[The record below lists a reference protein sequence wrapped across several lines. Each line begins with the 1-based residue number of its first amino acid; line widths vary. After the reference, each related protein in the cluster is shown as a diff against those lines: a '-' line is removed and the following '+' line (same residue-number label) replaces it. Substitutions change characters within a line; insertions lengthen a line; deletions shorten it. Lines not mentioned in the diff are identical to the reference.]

1 MKKTTVKLLDDII
14 RNEFNE
20 TRNIL
25 LSQGKPI
32 ANKTLKRYVFDI
44 RTKILTLCLINND
57 IKLTQQEKEFV
68 NIMVTSN
75 TIKLAN
81 FIDKCSE
88 NVSKYYI
95 GVYLNSTRD
104 TCVESVDK
112 YYSEQIHKEFETTLT
127 KLFELYTDMTS

>member
-20 TRNIL
+20 TRNLL
-25 LSQGKPI
+25 LSQEKPI
-32 ANKTLKRYVFDI
+32 ANKSLKRYVFDI
-44 RTKILTLCLINND
+44 RTKILTLCFINND
-57 IKLTQQEKEFV
+57 IKLAQKEKEFV

-75 TIKLAN
+75 IIKLAN
-81 FIDKCSE
+81 LIDKCSE

-104 TCVESVDK
+104 TCVESIDK
-112 YYSEQIHKEFETTLT
+112 YYSEQIHKEFETTLA
-127 KLFELYTDMTS
+127 KLFELYADMTS

>member
-1 MKKTTVKLLDDII
+1 MKKTTVKLLYDII

-20 TRNIL
+20 TRDFL
-25 LSQGKPI
+25 LSHKKPI
-32 ANKTLKRYVFDI
+32 DNNTLKRYVINI
-44 RTKILTLCLINND
+44 RNNIITHLTINND
-57 IKLTQQEKEFV
+57 IKLTQKEKEFV

-75 TIKLAN
+75 TVKLAD
-81 FIDKCSE
+81 FIDKCCE

-104 TCVESVDK
+104 KCVASIDK
-112 YYSEQIHKEFETTLT
+112 YYSEQIHKEFETTLA